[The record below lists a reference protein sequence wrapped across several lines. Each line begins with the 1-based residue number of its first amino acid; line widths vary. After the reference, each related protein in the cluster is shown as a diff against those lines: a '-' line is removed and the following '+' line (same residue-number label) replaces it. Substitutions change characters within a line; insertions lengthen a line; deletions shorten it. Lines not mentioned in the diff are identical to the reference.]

1 MTISDR
7 KGIAKILNRTN
18 FKILAWFFSPKE
30 SAACGLKKVKLA
42 HKMPMQSTGKEKFT
56 AYIYFKTLT
65 FDPNNQWTE
74 SESDCES
81 EYDNVQI
88 E

>member
-1 MTISDR
+1 
-7 KGIAKILNRTN
+7 
-18 FKILAWFFSPKE
+18 
-30 SAACGLKKVKLA
+30 
-42 HKMPMQSTGKEKFT
+42 MPMQSTGKEKFT
-56 AYIYFKTLT
+56 AYIYFKTLL
-65 FDPNNQWTE
+65 FDPNNPWTE